1 MPQRVFLLRRASDAL
16 SRPPE
21 LDSLD
26 PCRESDMNTLAENP
40 LLQPWSAP
48 YGLPPFEAIEPRH
61 FVPAFDHALR
71 SHLAEIDAIA
81 AGGQPPSFENTLAA
95 FDRSG
100 RELDRIEKVFH
111 NLAASETSPEL
122 QAVERE
128 MSPRLA
134 AHHSAIYLNAS
145 LFARIDDL
153 HRRRSELDL
162 TAEQLRL
169 LQRVHLDFERAGAR
183 LPESAKTRRAAIV
196 ERLATLSTQFGQNVL
211 ADEAGWRLPLLDER
225 DLAGLPDDVRA
236 AARAAARQRADVA
249 PAIITL
255 SRSLIVPFL
264 TFSERRDLREAA
276 FNAWIRRGEHDGK
289 HDNRPIAREML
300 ALRTELAQLHGYRH
314 YADYALVDRM
324 AGTPAAVEAL
334 LAQVWEPAKARAAT
348 ECDAL
353 RATALA
359 HGETHPIE
367 PWDWRY
373 YAEKVRKAHYGFDG
387 AVLKPY
393 FALDRMLGAAF
404 DTAHRLFGIRFTE
417 RPDLHAYHPDVRV
430 FEVRDHDERAVG
442 LFLSDNFARPTKR
455 GGAWMS
461 LYRNQSRIDGETL
474 PIVVNNNNFAKGA
487 PGEPTLLSADDA
499 RTLFHEFGH
508 GLHGLLSQVTYDRL
522 SGTQVL
528 RDFVE
533 LPSQIFE
540 HWAFEPEVL
549 KRHALHHAT
558 GERIPDELIAKLK
571 EAQRWNQGFE
581 TVSYTASALVDMALH
596 SRTDAGGVDISE
608 FERTELARIGVPR
621 EIGLRHR
628 LPHFAHLFQGGA
640 YAAGY
645 YVYMWAEVL
654 DCDGYDAFVEA
665 GNPFDAE
672 VAERLRRYVYSSGG
686 VLEPSAAY
694 RAFRGRDPVVGP
706 MLASRGLVDEREPA

>member
-1 MPQRVFLLRRASDAL
+1 MTAID
-16 SRPPE
+16 
-21 LDSLD
+21 D
-26 PCRESDMNTLAENP
+26 NP
-40 LLQPWSAP
+40 LLQPWTAP
-48 YGLPPFEAIEPRH
+48 YGLPPFDAIKPEH
-61 FVPAFDHALR
+61 FVPAFDRALR
-71 SHLAEIDAIA
+71 SHLAEIGAIA
-81 AGGQPPSFENTLAA
+81 ASEQPPTFENTLAA
-95 FDRSG
+95 FDKSG
-100 RELDRIEKVFH
+100 RELARIEKVFY
-111 NLAASETSPEL
+111 NLAASETSPAL

-134 AHHSAIYLNAS
+134 AHHSAVHLDAS

-153 HRRRSELDL
+153 HRRQGELDL
-162 TAEQLRL
+162 TVEQRQL
-169 LQRVHLDFERAGAR
+169 LQRVHFDFERAGAR
-183 LPESAKTRRAAIV
+183 LSESAKARLAAIV
-196 ERLATLSTQFGQNVL
+196 ERLATLSTRFGQNVL
-211 ADEAGWRLPLLDER
+211 ADESSYRLPLNDER
-225 DLAGLPDDVRA
+225 DLAGLPEDVRA
-236 AARAAARQRADVA
+236 AARAAAQQRGEKAG
-249 PAIITL
+249 AIITL
-255 SRSLIVPFL
+255 SRSLIMPFL
-264 TFSERRDLREAA
+264 TFSERRDLREQV
-276 FNAWIRRGEHDGK
+276 FKAWIRRGENDGE

-300 ALRTELAQLHGYRH
+300 ALRTELARLHGYRN

-324 AGTPAAVEAL
+324 AGTPAAVEQL

-373 YAEKVRKAHYGFDG
+373 YAEKVRKAHYGFDS
-387 AVLKPY
+387 AALKPY
-393 FALDRMLGAAF
+393 FALDRMLDAAF
-404 DTAHRLFGIRFTE
+404 DTANRLFGIRFAE
-417 RPDLHAYHPDVRV
+417 RPDFHAYHPDVRV
-430 FEVRDHDERAVG
+430 FEVRGRDDRVMG
-442 LFLSDNFARPTKR
+442 IFLSDNFARPTKR

-461 LYRNQSRIDGETL
+461 AYRNQSRIDGETL
-474 PIVVNNNNFAKGA
+474 PIIVNNNNFAKAA

-549 KRHALHHAT
+549 KRHALHCVT
-558 GERIPDELIAKLK
+558 GERIPDELITKLK
-571 EAQRWNQGFE
+571 EAQHWNQGFE
-581 TVSYTASALVDMALH
+581 TVNYTACALVDMALH
-596 SRTDAGGVDISE
+596 ARSDPDGVDITD
-608 FERTELARIGVPR
+608 FERAELARIGMPR
-621 EIGLRHR
+621 EIAVRHR
-628 LPHFAHLFQGGA
+628 LPHFAHLFQGSA

-665 GNPFDAE
+665 GNPFDPE
-672 VAERLRRYVYSSGG
+672 VAERLRRYIYSSGG
-686 VLEPSAAY
+686 TLEPSAAF